1 MSESNSDPRYTMGRS
16 EGETE
21 RLIQQSQLYE
31 AVTLRFFQEAG
42 LVSGMRVL
50 DVGSGAGDVAMAAA
64 ELVGAEGEVVGV
76 DVNAAILDT
85 ARARVKE
92 LGFENIQFIA
102 GDARTLDME
111 GEFDAVVGR
120 LVLMYMSDP
129 ADALKEFT
137 RRLRPGG
144 IVAFQEVDF
153 TPYQSNARPDTPL
166 MNKLVEWGIAVF
178 QHSGAHIEMGM
189 DLHRTFL
196 DAGLPAPVL
205 HFVAPLGG
213 AEMWAGYDFIA
224 NAFRSLVPLMEEF
237 GIATAE
243 EVDVDT
249 LSDRIREEI
258 RVSKRPLLLPPH
270 VTAWARLET

>member
-64 ELVGAEGEVVGV
+64 KLVGAEGEVVGV
-76 DVNAAILDT
+76 DVNAGILDT
-85 ARARVKE
+85 ARARVRE
-92 LGFENIQFIA
+92 LGFENIQFTA
-102 GDARTLDME
+102 GDARTLDV
-111 GEFDAVVGR
+111 GGDFDAVVGR

-129 ADALKEFT
+129 ADALKEFI
-137 RRLRPGG
+137 RHLRPGG
-144 IVAFQEVDF
+144 IVAFQEADF
-153 TPYQSNARPDTPL
+153 TPYMSIYRSDTPL
-166 MNKLVEWGIAVF
+166 MNKLVEWGVAVF
-178 QHSGAHIEMGM
+178 QRSGAHTEMGM

-213 AEMWAGYDFIA
+213 AESWAGYDFMA
-224 NAFRSLVPLMEEF
+224 GAFRSLVPLMEEF

-249 LSDRIREEI
+249 LADRIWEEI

-270 VTAWARLET
+270 VTAWTRLET

>member
-1 MSESNSDPRYTMGRS
+1 MSDSKSDPRYTMGRS

-42 LVSGMRVL
+42 LVGGMRVL

-85 ARARVKE
+85 ARARVSE

-102 GDARTLDME
+102 GDARTLDV
-111 GEFDAVVGR
+111 GGDFDAVVGR

-129 ADALKEFT
+129 AEALKQLT
-137 RRLRPGG
+137 RHLRPGG

-153 TPYQSNARPDTPL
+153 TPYVSISRSDTPL

-178 QHSGAHIEMGM
+178 QHSGAHTEMGM

-196 DAGLPAPVL
+196 DAGLSAPVL

-213 AEMWAGYDFIA
+213 AESWAGYDFIA

-249 LSDRIREEI
+249 LSDRIREET

>member
-1 MSESNSDPRYTMGRS
+1 MSESKSDPRYTMGRS

-31 AVTLRFFQEAG
+31 AVTRRFFQEAG

-76 DVNAAILDT
+76 DVNAAILET
-85 ARARVKE
+85 AQARVRE
-92 LGFENIQFIA
+92 LGFENIHFTA
-102 GDARTLDME
+102 GDARTLDLG

-129 ADALKEFT
+129 ADALKQLT
-137 RRLRPGG
+137 RRLRPEG

-189 DLHRTFL
+189 DLHRTFV
-196 DAGLPAPVL
+196 DAGLSAPVL

-213 AEMWAGYDFIA
+213 AESWAGYDFIA

-237 GIATAE
+237 GLATAE

-249 LSDRIREEI
+249 LADRLRRE
-258 RVSKRPLLLPPH
+258 VVTSKRPLLLPPH

>member
-1 MSESNSDPRYTMGRS
+1 MSESKIDPRYTMGRS

-31 AVTLRFFQEAG
+31 AVTRRFFQEAG

-85 ARARVKE
+85 AQARVRE
-92 LGFENIQFIA
+92 LGFENIQFTE
-102 GDARTLDME
+102 GDARTLDV
-111 GEFDAVVGR
+111 GANFDAVVGR

-129 ADALKEFT
+129 ADALKQLT
-137 RRLRPGG
+137 RHLRPGG

-153 TPYQSNARPDTPL
+153 SPYMSIYRSDTPL
-166 MNKLVEWGIAVF
+166 MNKLKDWGIAVF
-178 QHSGAHIEMGM
+178 QHSGAHIEMCM
-189 DLHRTFL
+189 DLHRTFV

-213 AEMWAGYDFIA
+213 AETWAGYDFIA

-249 LSDRIREEI
+249 LADRIREEI

>member
-1 MSESNSDPRYTMGRS
+1 MSESKSDPRYTMGRS

-31 AVTLRFFQEAG
+31 AVTRRFFQEAG

-76 DVNAAILDT
+76 DVNAAILET
-85 ARARVKE
+85 AQARVRE
-92 LGFENIQFIA
+92 LGFENIQFTA
-102 GDARTLDME
+102 GDARTLDVG

-178 QHSGAHIEMGM
+178 QHSGAHTEMGM
-189 DLHRTFL
+189 DLHGTFL
-196 DAGLPAPVL
+196 DAGLSAPVL

-213 AEMWAGYDFIA
+213 AESWAGYDFIA

-249 LSDRIREEI
+249 LADRLRRE
-258 RVSKRPLLLPPH
+258 VVTSKRPLLLPPH
-270 VTAWARLET
+270 VTAWVRLET

>member
-85 ARARVKE
+85 AQARVRE
-92 LGFENIQFIA
+92 LGFENIQFMA
-102 GDARTLDME
+102 GDARTLDV
-111 GEFDAVVGR
+111 GGDFDAVVGR

-129 ADALKEFT
+129 AEALKQLT
-137 RRLRPGG
+137 RHLRPGG
-144 IVAFQEVDF
+144 IVAFQEADF
-153 TPYQSNARPDTPL
+153 TPYVSIYRSDTPL

-178 QHSGAHIEMGM
+178 QQSGAHTEMGLE
-189 DLHRTFL
+189 LHRTFV

-213 AEMWAGYDFIA
+213 AESWAGYDFIA

-249 LSDRIREEI
+249 LSDRIREET

>member
-1 MSESNSDPRYTMGRS
+1 MSESKSDPRYTMGRS
-16 EGETE
+16 EEETE
-21 RLIQQSQLYE
+21 HLIQRSQLYE

-50 DVGSGAGDVAMAAA
+50 DVGSGAGDVAIAAA
-64 ELVGAEGEVVGV
+64 ELVGAEGEVVSV

-85 ARARVKE
+85 ARARVRE
-92 LGFENIQFIA
+92 LGFENIQFIV
-102 GDARTLDME
+102 GDARTLDVE

-129 ADALKEFT
+129 ADALKQLIGH
-137 RRLRPGG
+137 LRPGG

-153 TPYQSNARPDTPL
+153 TPYLSMYRSDTPL
-166 MNKLVEWGIAVF
+166 INQVVEWGIAVF
-178 QHSGAHIEMGM
+178 QQSGAHIEMGM
-189 DLHRTFL
+189 DLHRTFV

-213 AEMWAGYDFIA
+213 AEDWGGYDFIA
-224 NAFRSLVPLMEEF
+224 GAFRSLVPLMEEF

-249 LSDRIREEI
+249 LADRIREEI

>member
-31 AVTLRFFQEAG
+31 AVTRRFFQEAG

-85 ARARVKE
+85 AQARVRE

-102 GDARTLDME
+102 GDARTLDV
-111 GEFDAVVGR
+111 GGDFDAVVGR

-129 ADALKEFT
+129 AEALKQLT
-137 RRLRPGG
+137 RHLRPGG

-153 TPYQSNARPDTPL
+153 SPYISIYRSDTPL
-166 MNKLVEWGIAVF
+166 MNKLVEWGVGVF

-189 DLHRTFL
+189 DLHRTFV

-213 AEMWAGYDFIA
+213 AETWAGYDFIA

>member
-1 MSESNSDPRYTMGRS
+1 MSESKSDPRYTMGRS

-76 DVNAAILDT
+76 DVNAAILEM
-85 ARARVKE
+85 AQARVRE
-92 LGFENIQFIA
+92 LGFENIQFTA
-102 GDARTLDME
+102 GDARTLDV
-111 GEFDAVVGR
+111 GGDFDAVVGR

-129 ADALKEFT
+129 ADALKQLT
-137 RRLRPGG
+137 SHLRPGG

-153 TPYQSNARPDTPL
+153 TPYLSINRSDTPL
-166 MNKLVEWGIAVF
+166 MNKLVEWGVGVF

-196 DAGLPAPVL
+196 DAGLSAPVL

-213 AEMWAGYDFIA
+213 AESWAGYDFIA

-243 EVDVDT
+243 EVVVDT
-249 LSDRIREEI
+249 LADRIRDEI

>member
-1 MSESNSDPRYTMGRS
+1 MSKSNSDPRYTMGRS
-16 EGETE
+16 DGETE

-31 AVTLRFFQEAG
+31 AVTRRFFQEAG

-76 DVNAAILDT
+76 DVNAGILEM
-85 ARARVKE
+85 AQARVRE
-92 LGFENIQFIA
+92 LGFKNIQFIA
-102 GDARTLDME
+102 GDARTLDV
-111 GEFDAVVGR
+111 GGDFDAVVGR

-129 ADALKEFT
+129 AEALKQLT
-137 RRLRPGG
+137 RHLRPGG

-153 TPYQSNARPDTPL
+153 SPYLARSHSDTPL
-166 MNKLVEWGIAVF
+166 MNKLVEWGVGVF

-189 DLHRTFL
+189 DLHRTFI
-196 DAGLPAPVL
+196 DAGLPAPIL

-213 AEMWAGYDFIA
+213 AETWAGYDFIA
-224 NAFRSLVPLMEEF
+224 NAFRSLLPLMEEF

-243 EVDVDT
+243 EVDVET
-249 LSDRIREEI
+249 LSDRIRDEI

-270 VTAWARLET
+270 VTAWARLAT

>member
-1 MSESNSDPRYTMGRS
+1 MSESKSDPRYTMGRS
-16 EGETE
+16 EEETE
-21 RLIQQSQLYE
+21 HLIQRSQLYE
-31 AVTLRFFQEAG
+31 AVTRRFFLEAG

-50 DVGSGAGDVAMAAA
+50 DVGSGAGDVAIAAA
-64 ELVGAEGEVVGV
+64 ELVGAEGEVVSV

-85 ARARVKE
+85 ARARVRE

-102 GDARTLDME
+102 GDARTLDVE

-129 ADALKEFT
+129 ADALKQLI
-137 RRLRPGG
+137 RHLRPGG
-144 IVAFQEVDF
+144 IVAFQEADF
-153 TPYQSNARPDTPL
+153 TPYLSIYRSDTPL
-166 MNKLVEWGIAVF
+166 INQVVEWGIAVF
-178 QHSGAHIEMGM
+178 QQSGAHIEMGM
-189 DLHRTFL
+189 DLHRTFV

-213 AEMWAGYDFIA
+213 AEDWGGYDFIA
-224 NAFRSLVPLMEEF
+224 GAFRSLVPLMEEF

-249 LSDRIREEI
+249 LADRIREEV

-270 VTAWARLET
+270 VTAWVRLET